1 MLTYIVLMLFL
12 LFLSICSIKTKK
24 EKRLICIIGIL
35 CLGVLMAF
43 KDISIG
49 NDTSNYVYFFEKLQN
64 SSAWYNSATRFEP
77 GYQIFSK
84 LISNI
89 FDEYQYLFISTAV
102 ICMFCLYKGIF
113 NYSDNP
119 GFSLFLFVS
128 LRFFY
133 FFLSGLRQAIAVS
146 IIIIAFHY
154 LMKGKI
160 IKYLI
165 AVALATTFHL
175 SALIFILALPI
186 SRMKFNL
193 STAAKMIGATCLF
206 TIFFSPLI
214 SFILGLLPE
223 YYSHYLSSEE
233 FSADNLANYIDILIK
248 GAFIILAVFTGYT
261 KRTDGMIVKDTGIKQ
276 VTIMDVHMNFMIA
289 SLCIAIIATRASL
302 LDRMAQYFWIF
313 SIFSIANI
321 IKKRK
326 YRDKYLMYFG
336 VSAAT
341 IVYNITLLVV
351 RPEWNKIVPYIF
363 FWR

>member
-12 LFLSICSIKTKK
+12 LFLSICSIKTTK
-24 EKRLICIIGIL
+24 EKKRVCVVGIL
-35 CLGVLMAF
+35 CLGILMAF
-43 KDISIG
+43 KDISVG
-49 NDTSNYVYFFEKLQN
+49 NDTSNYVYFFDKLQN
-64 SSAWYNSATRFEP
+64 SSAWYNAATRFEP

-89 FDEYQYLFISTAV
+89 FGEYQYLFISTAV
-102 ICMFCLYKGIF
+102 ICMFCLYKGIL
-113 NYSDNP
+113 NYSENP

-146 IIIIAFHY
+146 IVIMAFHY
-154 LMKGKI
+154 LVKGKM

-165 AVALATTFHL
+165 TVVLAATFHL

-193 STAAKMIGATCLF
+193 STASKMIGATCLF
-206 TIFFSPLI
+206 SFFFSPLI
-214 SFILGLLPE
+214 NFILGFLPE

-233 FSADNLANYIDILIK
+233 FSANNLANYIDVLIK
-248 GAFIILAVFTGYT
+248 GAFIFLAVFTGYT
-261 KRTDGMIVKDTGIKQ
+261 KRSNGIIIKDTGTKQ
-276 VTIMDVHMNFMIA
+276 VTIMDVHMNFMVT
-289 SLCIAIIATRASL
+289 SLCIAIVATRASL
-302 LDRMAQYFWIF
+302 LDRMTQYFWIF
-313 SIFSIANI
+313 SIFSIVNI
-321 IKKRK
+321 IKERK
-326 YRDKYLMYFG
+326 NRDKYIIFLC

-341 IVYNITLLVV
+341 IVYNISLLAL
-351 RPEWNKIVPYIF
+351 RPEWNRIVPYVF

>member
-1 MLTYIVLMLFL
+1 MLTYVVLMLFM
-12 LFLSICSIKTKK
+12 LFLGMFSINTKK
-24 EKRLICIIGIL
+24 EKRVICIIGIL
-35 CLGVLMAF
+35 CLGILMAF
-43 KDISIG
+43 KDISVG
-49 NDTSNYVYFFEKLQN
+49 NDTNNYVYFFKTLQN
-64 SSAWYNSATRFEP
+64 SSAWYNPDTRFEP

-89 FDEYQYLFISTAV
+89 FGEYQYLFISTAV
-102 ICMFCLYKGIF
+102 ICMFCLYKGVF

-186 SRMKFNL
+186 SRMKFNI
-193 STAAKMIGATCLF
+193 STAVKLIGATCLCSF
-206 TIFFSPLI
+206 LFSPLI
-214 SFILGLLPE
+214 SFILDLLPE

-248 GAFIILAVFTGYT
+248 GSFIILALFTGYT
-261 KRTDGMIVKDTGIKQ
+261 KRTDGMIVKDTGTKQ

-289 SLCIAIIATRASL
+289 SLCIAIIATRASI
-302 LDRMAQYFWIF
+302 LDRMAQYYWIF
-313 SIFSIANI
+313 STFSIANI
-321 IKKRK
+321 IKGRK
-326 YRDKYLMYFG
+326 YRDKYLLYFG
-336 VSAAT
+336 VSVAT
-341 IVYNITLLVV
+341 IGYNITLLAL